1 MWSCFHIVCSLV
13 CLKCSGA
20 PRWDNCQLKN
30 AQLPTMVLL
39 WEWKAEGLV
48 GSPDVEGKDPGT
60 HAVEHVAPPALAY
73 VRVYSTGRQG
83 EGSRRQ
89 RNQNIKQSC
98 NAS

>member
-1 MWSCFHIVCSLV
+1 MGQPAAEECSV
-13 CLKCSGA
+13 SHCGPA
-20 PRWDNCQLKN
+20 
-30 AQLPTMVLL
+30 VGV
-39 WEWKAEGLV
+39 EAEGLV

-60 HAVEHVAPPALAY
+60 HVVVHVAPPALAY

-98 NAS
+98 NASQLSSWKRPALNLSMPCVVG